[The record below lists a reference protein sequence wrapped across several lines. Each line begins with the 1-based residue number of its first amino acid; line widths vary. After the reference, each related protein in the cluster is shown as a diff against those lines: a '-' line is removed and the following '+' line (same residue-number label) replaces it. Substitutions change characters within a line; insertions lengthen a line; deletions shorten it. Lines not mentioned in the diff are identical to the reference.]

1 MKERRLFLFLTFLP
15 FALAIFF
22 WDLDTRL
29 SNQPL
34 APATPPAVNEAKLPT
49 TILEKTRL
57 TQYDISGLQSQ
68 TVTSERL
75 LSSDFQQII
84 DIELPVIRLETDEG
98 IWLAESQT
106 GEFNQSE
113 NRLSLF
119 GSVTLTQTPIEHEQS
134 DENLQRRLQRPVQ
147 MQTEQLDYYPQI
159 RLAET
164 TTAVLIETQG
174 HHIESKGIRIDLAN
188 SIYTLRERV
197 RSTHEPM

>member
-15 FALAIFF
+15 IALAIFF

-29 SNQPL
+29 SSQPP
-34 APATPPAVNEAKLPT
+34 APATPEAVNEQRLAT

-84 DIELPVIRLETDEG
+84 DIELPVITLETDEG
-98 IWLAESQT
+98 IWVAESQT
-106 GEFNQSE
+106 GEFNQAE

>member
-15 FALAIFF
+15 IALAIFF

-29 SNQPL
+29 SNQPP
-34 APATPPAVNEAKLPT
+34 APATSETVNEQRLAT

-57 TQYDISGLQSQ
+57 TQYGISGLQSQ

-84 DIELPVIRLETDEG
+84 DIELPVIRLETDDG
-98 IWLAESQT
+98 IWVAASQT
-106 GEFNQSE
+106 GEFNQAE
-113 NRLSLF
+113 DRLSLF